1 MASDALHSPGVTFSG
16 TFSSPEP
23 PADAQIRRFKDVG
36 LFVVSSLILLTLVG
50 FSLFMLLATCTADDS
65 HQWALSTLT
74 TVFGGVLGWL
84 IKR

>member
-1 MASDALHSPGVTFSG
+1 MASDALQAPGVTFSG

-23 PADAQIRRFKDVG
+23 SADAHVRRFKDLG
-36 LFVVSSLILLTLVG
+36 LFVVSNVILLTLVG
-50 FSLFMLLATCTADDS
+50 FSIFVLAGTCTADDN

>member
-1 MASDALHSPGVTFSG
+1 M
-16 TFSSPEP
+16 
-23 PADAQIRRFKDVG
+23 
-36 LFVVSSLILLTLVG
+36 VSNVILLTLVG
-50 FSLFMLLATCTADDS
+50 FSIFVLANTCAADDS